1 MLCLECSEFL
11 SNINQK
17 VGRSFQNVWPS
28 FVWNILM
35 DRAML
40 SVYGDCAWKFVP
52 KNGGTGGLSL

>member
-17 VGRSFQNVWPS
+17 IGRSFQNVWPS

-35 DRAML
+35 DRDMVTVHGNL
-40 SVYGDCAWKFVP
+40 FP
-52 KNGGTGGLSL
+52 QNGGTGGLSL